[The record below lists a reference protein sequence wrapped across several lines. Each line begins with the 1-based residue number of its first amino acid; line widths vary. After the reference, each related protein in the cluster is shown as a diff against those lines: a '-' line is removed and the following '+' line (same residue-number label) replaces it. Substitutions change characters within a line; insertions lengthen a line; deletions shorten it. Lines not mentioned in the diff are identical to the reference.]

1 VSFLQIPEEDDCM
14 SLEERKVVQYDTS
27 FPMIGELL
35 YEFKAYCEL
44 RNWTAH
50 SIGDLI
56 EADSE
61 YHKFF
66 WIRGLY
72 VSTFKRIVA
81 NPSCA
86 LREGLSCRTVRPKY
100 LAWVLPVTPPT
111 LLWLYLV
118 KEAPKLS
125 KTVALYDLSRAYEG
139 DDASLKLNETPSVV
153 FEGFEQFLQEKYRI
167 HLMSLISR
175 RPSPAHAHSI

>member
-1 VSFLQIPEEDDCM
+1 
-14 SLEERKVVQYDTS
+14 
-27 FPMIGELL
+27 
-35 YEFKAYCEL
+35 
-44 RNWTAH
+44 
-50 SIGDLI
+50 
-56 EADSE
+56 
-61 YHKFF
+61 
-66 WIRGLY
+66 
-72 VSTFKRIVA
+72 
-81 NPSCA
+81 
-86 LREGLSCRTVRPKY
+86 
-100 LAWVLPVTPPT
+100 VLPVTPPT